1 MNRTIQILHSVF
13 VIKKA
18 YDAMWDEIQEKY
30 SLTRAEI
37 DVIAFLSNNPDCD
50 TASSIVEF
58 RKIAK
63 SHVSKAVDSLMER
76 NWITR
81 AQDQKDRR
89 CIHLKL
95 TDEAECAAHEILA
108 RQREFS
114 GAIREGITEEE
125 LAVYAQMIEKITEN
139 ARKMTEES

>member
-18 YDAMWDEIQEKY
+18 YDAVWDEIQEKY

-37 DVIAFLSNNPDCD
+37 DVIAYLANNPDCD

-63 SHVSKAVDSLMER
+63 SHVSKAVEALMER
-76 NWITR
+76 GWITR
-81 AQDQKDRR
+81 EHDRQDRR
-89 CIHLKL
+89 CIHLML
-95 TDEAECAAHEILA
+95 TDEAGAAADEIIA
-108 RQREFS
+108 RQHEFS
-114 GAIREGITEEE
+114 AAIREGITEEE
-125 LAVYAQMIEKITEN
+125 LAVYTRMIEKLTEN

>member
-1 MNRTIQILHSVF
+1 M
-13 VIKKA
+13 
-18 YDAMWDEIQEKY
+18 
-30 SLTRAEI
+30 
-37 DVIAFLSNNPDCD
+37 
-50 TASSIVEF
+50 EF